1 MGRNWAWKLKEKS
14 WACGRLFYSECWE
27 QCCTFRVI
35 LLEAEGFL
43 CPTRLPWECSGEPS
57 DRPRHVLWVNPGG
70 QLSPTL
76 LLAHNTS
83 WWERGWK
90 QKSTSVKI
98 CELSSQLKF
107 LKKEINRRKKKKT
120 KTKTRKTRGTNLPT
134 VLRQFL
140 SNCSPGKFLPQLLLL
155 STRPYGMECPFSQLG
170 ICLSTSCTLP
180 AAYSLVRWHE
190 EQKGPW
196 QCKHCSAIANTLVL
210 LCFQIFFSSE
220 MKKKHCA
227 S

>member
-14 WACGRLFYSECWE
+14 WACGRLFFSECWE

-35 LLEAEGFL
+35 LSEAEGFL

-70 QLSPTL
+70 QLSPTQ
-76 LLAHNTS
+76 LLAHITS

-107 LKKEINRRKKKKT
+107 LKKEINKQKKEEKNQIKT
-120 KTKTRKTRGTNLPT
+120 KQNKKNKECKPTHNCYLPADWCPDSSWATAALENFFPSFYCWARGHLAWSVPL
-134 VLRQFL
+134 VSWRSL
-140 SNCSPGKFLPQLLLL
+140 SQLLAHSQQPVLW
-155 STRPYGMECPFSQLG
+155 SGGMRS
-170 ICLSTSCTLP
+170 S
-180 AAYSLVRWHE
+180 R
-190 EQKGPW
+190 
-196 QCKHCSAIANTLVL
+196 HCSAIATTLV
-210 LCFQIFFSSE
+210 
-220 MKKKHCA
+220 
-227 S
+227 